1 MAQHGDTVETEA
13 ECKARVP
20 LGIPAA
26 VLEHVRVHRTATA
39 DFHPAGSLAAT
50 ATLATAEHTAHV
62 HFGRRLREGEE
73 ARAEAR
79 LKNPKNSLNI
89 ITLIIKNSL
98 KRGNFFCCSE
108 KLIL

>member
-13 ECKARVP
+13 ESEARVL
-20 LGIPAA
+20 LGIDAA

-50 ATLATAEHTAHV
+50 AALATAEHAAHV
-62 HFGRRLREGEE
+62 HFGAGLREREE
-73 ARAEAR
+73 ARAETR

-89 ITLIIKNSL
+89 ITLMIKNSL
-98 KRGNFFCCSE
+98 KRGNIFVVL
-108 KLIL
+108 KT